1 MRRTKG
7 AECKSQTAGLCYKRE
22 LNCMQLPVLIFKKKH
37 TAIVCVIPSIKSEF
51 LIIVDLSI
59 MQVITIILLYA
70 GLT

>member
-1 MRRTKG
+1 MQEPNCRIVL
-7 AECKSQTAGLCYKRE
+7 QKRVE
-22 LNCMQLPVLIFKKKH
+22 LYAAASSHFQKKH
-37 TAIVCVIPSIKSEF
+37 IAIVCVIPSIKSEF